1 MSLVVDRIAKK
12 VQSLFFKLQCDQMY
26 GAEAQKSSGSKASA
40 GPKAASSNKD
50 KRQVTRPQRDPG
62 RLNAFFVCWR

>member
-1 MSLVVDRIAKK
+1 MVDRIAKK

-40 GPKAASSNKD
+40 GPKAAASNKD
-50 KRQVTRPQRDPG
+50 KRQVGGCTRETSMLFRF
-62 RLNAFFVCWR
+62 LA